1 MAVLRKLLKYDLRAN
16 MKIYLFIWP
25 AVILFAIIERIAISV
40 DLDGK
45 LGTVLVATTTTLFV
59 LGVIAACVFS
69 LIVSI
74 VRFYSGLLRDEGYL
88 MFTLPVKPW
97 QLVLSKFLTALLT
110 CTVTF
115 IVCALSSW
123 YLLDGIHGFYE
134 IMDVILNYLK
144 PSENLMLLLVVL
156 ILFAAVCEALLQI
169 YLSCSI
175 GQLFKKHRIMWS
187 VLTYFGI
194 SVLIEIVSVTSL
206 VGLDLWNVFDE
217 VMETATAR
225 LNLVLASVLAVQ
237 LGLCALYFFLTER
250 ILRKKLNLE

>member
-69 LIVSI
+69 LIVSV

-217 VMETATAR
+217 VMETATSR

>member
-206 VGLDLWNVFDE
+206 V
-217 VMETATAR
+217 R
-225 LNLVLASVLAVQ
+225 SSV
-237 LGLCALYFFLTER
+237 TPSSR
-250 ILRKKLNLE
+250 IGMP